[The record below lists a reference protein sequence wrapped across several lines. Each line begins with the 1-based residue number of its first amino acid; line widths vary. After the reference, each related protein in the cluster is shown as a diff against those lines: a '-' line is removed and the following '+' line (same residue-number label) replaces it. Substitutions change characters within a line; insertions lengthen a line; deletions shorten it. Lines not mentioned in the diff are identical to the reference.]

1 MIFLGESSLRHTLK
15 QYLEH
20 YHSERNHQGIGN
32 QLIETQTEVQQ
43 ELNLEESIPIER
55 HQRLGGMLNYYQRAA

>member
-1 MIFLGESSLRHTLK
+1 MYTISTDWTMACPRSLVP
-15 QYLEH
+15 
-20 YHSERNHQGIGN
+20 
-32 QLIETQTEVQQ
+32 LIETQTEVQQ